1 MEADTVRDYEYK
13 KIMRLAKQST
23 ELPLSMT
30 PTKNLYEN
38 KLLKQLMAAELD
50 ENEVNKVV
58 DAYTE
63 IRLKT
68 CLLNSTFANQMK
80 TENAHIFLKVLRE
93 QVASELNLTKPA
105 ESTEMAHNTIVD
117 QMKTA

>member
-50 ENEVNKVV
+50 ETEVNKVV
-58 DAYTE
+58 YAYTE

-68 CLLNSTFANQMK
+68 CLLNSTFAN
-80 TENAHIFLKVLRE
+80 
-93 QVASELNLTKPA
+93 
-105 ESTEMAHNTIVD
+105 
-117 QMKTA
+117 

>member
-1 MEADTVRDYEYK
+1 
-13 KIMRLAKQST
+13 
-23 ELPLSMT
+23 
-30 PTKNLYEN
+30 
-38 KLLKQLMAAELD
+38 MAAELD
-50 ENEVNKVV
+50 DQEVNKVV

-93 QVASELNLTKPA
+93 
-105 ESTEMAHNTIVD
+105 
-117 QMKTA
+117 

>member
-1 MEADTVRDYEYK
+1 MEADTARDYEYK
-13 KIMRLAKQST
+13 KIMRLAREAT

-38 KLLKQLMAAELD
+38 KLLTQMMASELD
-50 ENEVNKVV
+50 ESEVNAVI

-63 IRLKT
+63 IRLKS
-68 CLLNSTFANQMK
+68 CLLNQTFANHMK

-93 QVASELNLTKPA
+93 
-105 ESTEMAHNTIVD
+105 
-117 QMKTA
+117 